1 MTFKIRVYG
10 DPVLKKKTEHI
21 KEMTP
26 ELRRFIKDLSET
38 MYSSSD
44 GIGLAAPQVGES
56 LRITVID
63 VDHINSEGKQSK
75 KNLHVFIN
83 PEIEWESEGD
93 VSYTEGCLSIPGV
106 QGKVYRPE
114 SVKVRYRDKDFN
126 EKIIEADGLL
136 ARCLQ
141 HEIDHLEGVLFVDR
155 MSFANRAIIAGK
167 LSRLRKLSRQG
178 IDAEQLV
185 KSMQ

>member
-10 DPVLKKKTEHI
+10 DPVLKKETDHI
-21 KEMTP
+21 KEITP
-26 ELRRFIKDLSET
+26 EIQQFVHDLTRT

-44 GIGLAAPQVGES
+44 GIGLAAPQVGRS

-63 VDHINSEGKQSK
+63 VDHLNSESK
-75 KNLHVFIN
+75 KSKRNLRVFIN
-83 PEIEWESEGD
+83 PEIEWESEAD

-114 SVKVRYRDKDFN
+114 SVRVRFRDEDFN
-126 EKIIEADGLL
+126 EKVIEADGLL

-141 HEIDHLEGVLFVDR
+141 HEIDHLDGVLFVDR
-155 MSFANRAIIAGK
+155 MNFANRALIAGK
-167 LSRLRKLSRQG
+167 LSKLRKLSRQG
-178 IDAEQLV
+178 VDAEQLV